1 MTTYFDLSFG
11 YLQVVSSTLENAQ
24 LRGIKVYNILR
35 WVIRPEDD
43 QIKGQNMSS

>member
-1 MTTYFDLSFG
+1 MIVTIILRLLVYTCRLNYTIVSL
-11 YLQVVSSTLENAQ
+11 YLTVE
-24 LRGIKVYNILR
+24 NILR